1 MNYVS
6 ILGFGAAW
14 HCGWIEVQDLKKNKK
29 YMFPCNRWLSK
40 SDDDKQ
46 IVRELTCSTA
56 PDTLKKG
63 DKMCK
68 HINLTPLQGDK
79 FINLLEAETHC
90 KKEYPLKHVLG
101 YR

>member
-6 ILGFGAAW
+6 FLGFGAAW

-68 HINLTPLQGDK
+68 FIYFYSK
-79 FINLLEAETHC
+79 FTNQ
-90 KKEYPLKHVLG
+90 V
-101 YR
+101 

>member
-1 MNYVS
+1 MYISSIHLNVS
-6 ILGFGAAW
+6 LNSDMSVTGFGAAW

-68 HINLTPLQGDK
+68 LITFTPN
-79 FINLLEAETHC
+79 F
-90 KKEYPLKHVLG
+90 
-101 YR
+101 